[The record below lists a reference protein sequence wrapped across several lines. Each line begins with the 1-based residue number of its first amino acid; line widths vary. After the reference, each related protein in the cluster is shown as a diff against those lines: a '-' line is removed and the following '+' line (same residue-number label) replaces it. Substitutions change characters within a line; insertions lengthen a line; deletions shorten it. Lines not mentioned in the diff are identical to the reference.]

1 MPSGHSKRE
10 TEIKLPLGGAAQG
23 RRLLRQAGFRVIRR
37 KVFEDNA
44 LFDTAGSTLRSA
56 GRLLRLRC
64 CGPRVLLTFK
74 GPALVGRHKSRQ
86 ELELEISDA
95 ATFAKILA
103 QLGFQPTF
111 RYQKFR
117 TEYTHPRSGG
127 LATLDQT
134 PIGDF
139 LELEGP
145 PRWIDR
151 TAAALGFLPADYITA
166 SYAGLY
172 AQYRRQNPSAP
183 PDMVFG
189 A

>member
-10 TEIKLPLGGAAQG
+10 TEIKLPLTGVAQG
-23 RRLLRQAGFRVIRR
+23 RRLLRQAGLRVIRR
-37 KVFEDNA
+37 RVFEDNTI
-44 LFDTAGSTLRSA
+44 FDTAGSTLRSS
-56 GRLLRLRC
+56 GLLLRLRC
-64 CGPRVLLTFK
+64 CGRRVLLTFK

-95 ATFAKILA
+95 ATFAQILA

-117 TEYTHPRSGG
+117 TEYTHPQSGG

-145 PRWIDR
+145 PHWIDQ
-151 TAAALGFLPADYITA
+151 TAVALGFRPADYITA

-172 AQYRRQNPSAP
+172 AQYRQKNASAP
-183 PDMVFG
+183 RDMVFER
-189 A
+189 